1 MSALLAAAPALPLHT
16 AGPYVAAAYI
26 FFLAILVIYVAI
38 MATKLQRMKRDLN
51 DLGEQLEARDARR
64 AAADEPAGGADVAA
78 TPQSDADAVAARTV
92 VKAGSL
98 GPGPRDSVGELAQE
112 ARSPEREV
120 DR

>member
-16 AGPYVAAAYI
+16 AGPYVAAAYV

-38 MATKLQRMKRDLN
+38 MATKLQRMRRELN
-51 DLGEQLEARDARR
+51 DLNEQLEERVARR
-64 AAADEPAGGADVAA
+64 AAVDEAADGAMA

-92 VKAGSL
+92 VKAESL
-98 GPGPRDSVGELAQE
+98 GQGPRDSVGELAQG
-112 ARSPEREV
+112 ARSPGRED

>member
-16 AGPYVAAAYI
+16 AGPYVAAAYV

-38 MATKLQRMKRDLN
+38 MATKLQRMRRDLN
-51 DLGEQLEARDARR
+51 DLNEQLEERVARR
-64 AAADEPAGGADVAA
+64 TAADDDGGAMA

-92 VKAGSL
+92 VKAESL
-98 GPGPRDSVGELAQE
+98 GQGPRDSVGELAQG
-112 ARSPEREV
+112 ARSPGRED